1 MRKLCGPLKR
11 KVNGQIM
18 HVERFLWF
26 EQLLERC
33 GGGAN
38 DGEVDEEDSN
48 DTSDLVDGAG
58 AAIIPAEKPSIG

>member
-1 MRKLCGPLKR
+1 
-11 KVNGQIM
+11 M